1 VLNPAALRAVFA
13 AWRPSLGAGA
23 CGAGASALWFSALAM
38 SPPGPVRAV
47 GVIEAPIAALA
58 GRTLFREKLTARQLA
73 AGATTALGVVMT
85 ALN

>member
-1 VLNPAALRAVFA
+1 
-13 AWRPSLGAGA
+13 
-23 CGAGASALWFSALAM
+23 
-38 SPPGPVRAV
+38 
-47 GVIEAPIAALA
+47 VIEAPIADLA